1 MSDLFLP
8 HPWKESRSVA
18 PAVKKVLLWLLVAF
32 VVYTI
37 VVSPAKAADMTR
49 ATFTSLSEAGGSLG
63 DFFDALVT

>member
-1 MSDLFLP
+1 M
-8 HPWKESRSVA
+8 A

-49 ATFTSLSEAGGSLG
+49 ATFASISEVGGSLG